1 MCCGVEV
8 PFEMAP
14 QHIHQ
19 ILNGRNGN
27 NMKRHVVVH
36 LCADVCGERKKG
48 GNEGIYLRLMD
59 GMTE

>member
-27 NMKRHVVVH
+27 NMKRLVVVH
-36 LCADVCGERKKG
+36 LCAEKEV
-48 GNEGIYLRLMD
+48 NEKDLSAIY
-59 GMTE
+59 GWNN